1 MSVTTINGDFV
12 HYEVLGRGKP
22 IVFIHGWLGSWRY
35 WWPCMQTLSK
45 QHRAFA
51 YDQWGFGDSS
61 KVRAKYS
68 YEAYL
73 ELLEQFIA
81 KLGISS
87 AITLIGHDVGA
98 AVALRFAR
106 LNPARVE
113 QLVTVALPTASKTIN
128 DQLLNGKVD
137 SYIDRYLTKIA
148 PYPELNQESG
158 KSDRLAVTT
167 VARQLVRLDFYDDLG
182 KLKCPILMVF
192 GDRNPIIELPGSESK
207 KNYKTRDNLHIVT
220 LEGCSHFPMLEQT
233 AIFNRLVQDFINSK
247 ENQEVTPKDY
257 WQRRTH

>member
-61 KVRAKYS
+61 KVGAKYS
-68 YEAYL
+68 FEAYL
-73 ELLEQFIA
+73 DLLEQFIG
-81 KLGISS
+81 KLGITTTL
-87 AITLIGHDVGA
+87 TLIGHDVGA

-106 LNPARVE
+106 LNPKQVE
-113 QLVTVALPTASKTIN
+113 QLVTVALPTASNTIN

-137 SYIDRYLTKIA
+137 SYINRYLTKIA

-158 KSDRLAVTT
+158 KNDMVAITT
-167 VARQLVRLDFYDDLG
+167 VARQLFRLDFTDDLEE
-182 KLKCPILMVF
+182 LKCPVLLVF
-192 GDRNPIIELPGSESK
+192 GDRNPVIQLPSCENEKNSK
-207 KNYKTRDNLHIVT
+207 IKENLHIVT

-247 ENQEVTPKDY
+247 ENEEVIPKDY
-257 WQRRTH
+257 WQRRTR